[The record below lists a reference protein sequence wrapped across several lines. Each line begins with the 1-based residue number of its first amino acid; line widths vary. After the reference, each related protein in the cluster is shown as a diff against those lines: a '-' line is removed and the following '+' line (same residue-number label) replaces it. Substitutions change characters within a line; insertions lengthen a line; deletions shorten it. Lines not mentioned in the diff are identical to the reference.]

1 MPASATPAADP
12 GVMGHVA
19 AGQTAPAPKGA
30 GAVRDACRLAR
41 GWGRAEPWRVT
52 GLIAAALGLIVLQ
65 LAVDWGFALWHRAAF
80 DALEARDGTAFL
92 TQMLV
97 FAGLVLALMLASVGR
112 LWARQAIG
120 LRWRRWLVLKLQ
132 GAMLADGRHHRLA
145 AEAAGTDNPDQR
157 FGENARWA
165 TAIAVDLALGLI
177 YAVVLLASFAGMLWH
192 LSAGFVLPL
201 PGGPLPIPGG
211 LLWAALAY
219 AGACAAL
226 TWRLGRQLPAI
237 HADRNAAEADHRFA
251 LIRLRENSEA
261 VALIGGEADERRG
274 LAAAYGRVEAATRRM
289 FGTERSLMW
298 LGCCYMPVAGVLP
311 LLLGAPQFFAG
322 AITLGVLMQ
331 MAHAFTEVTRAL
343 CWLTENWPRL
353 ADWRCHVARV
363 VELERALEA
372 QTEAPGQLRRAENSP
387 TLDLRDVALTTPCGR
402 ALLRAPALTVLP
414 GERVLIRGE
423 SGSGKSTLFRAL
435 AGLWSWGEGQIRMPS
450 RQGSMFLPQRPY
462 LPLGTLAAA
471 LCYPAPPDAFGAEA
485 LRAALGRC
493 NLPHLVPRLAEAARW
508 DRVLSLGEQQ
518 RLGFARLLLHRPDWV
533 FLDEAT
539 SALDE
544 ANQAAMYA
552 LLAAELPGAALV
564 SIGHRAGLDRHHDR
578 QMVVLAGAGGGW
590 MVAAG
595 GGTESRSAAP
605 PPRRDMPRIAPTMAR
620 AVVIRRDLT
629 TMGAPAS
636 HG

>member
-12 GVMGHVA
+12 GVMGNAQAKHRA
-19 AGQTAPAPKGA
+19 SPLKGA
-30 GAVRDACRLAR
+30 GAVRDAWRLAR
-41 GWGRAEPWRVT
+41 GWGRAEPWRATALV
-52 GLIAAALGLIVLQ
+52 AAALGLILAQ

-80 DALEARDGTAFL
+80 DALEARNGPAFL
-92 TQMLV
+92 AQMLV
-97 FAGLVLALMLASVGR
+97 FAGLVAALMLASVGR

-157 FGENARWA
+157 IGENARWA

-192 LSAGFVLPL
+192 LSAGFALPL

-289 FGTERSLMW
+289 FGAERSLMW

-353 ADWRCHVARV
+353 ADWRSHVARV

-372 QTEAPGQLRRAENSP
+372 QAETPGQLRRAEDSP
-387 TLDLRDVALTTPCGR
+387 ALQLRGVALYTPCGR
-402 ALLRAPALTVLP
+402 ALLRAPSLTVLP

-423 SGSGKSTLFRAL
+423 SGSGKSTLFRAIG
-435 AGLWSWGEGQIRMPS
+435 GLWPWGAGEIITPPAA
-450 RQGSMFLPQRPY
+450 SMMFMPQRPY
-462 LPLGTLAAA
+462 LPLGTLHAA
-471 LCYPAPPDAFGAEA
+471 LSYPAATNAFSDDEAREA
-485 LRAALGRC
+485 LRLVGLA
-493 NLPHLVPRLAEAARW
+493 HLAQSLDEEERW

-518 RLGFARLLLHRPDWV
+518 RMAFARLLLHKPAWI
-533 FLDEAT
+533 FMDEAT
-539 SALDE
+539 AALDE
-544 ANQAAMYA
+544 PNQDM
-552 LLAAELPGAALV
+552 LMQLVLDRLPHVALV
-564 SIGHRAGLDRHHDR
+564 SIGHRQGLEVFHNRTLTLKR
-578 QMVVLAGAGGGW
+578 QPEGGAQL
-590 MVAAG
+590 
-595 GGTESRSAAP
+595 SL
-605 PPRRDMPRIAPTMAR
+605 PPRRLRPGSGWVAPGL
-620 AVVIRRDLT
+620 RDRLRQA
-629 TMGAPAS
+629 MDY
-636 HG
+636 